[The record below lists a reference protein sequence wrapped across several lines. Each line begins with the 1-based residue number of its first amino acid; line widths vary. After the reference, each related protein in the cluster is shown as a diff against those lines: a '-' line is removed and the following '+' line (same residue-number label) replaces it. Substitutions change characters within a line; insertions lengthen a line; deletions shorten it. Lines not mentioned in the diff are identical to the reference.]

1 MLSAAIS
8 QRLPE
13 TVATVE
19 RNSAAPRLPSSPTA
33 PASPVRP
40 AGGCHGSRRRI
51 YRTVYR
57 IDEAARVVHVLD
69 IDHRSDNYHRPDVWS
84 GAAGMDRRPGMV

>member
-1 MLSAAIS
+1 
-8 QRLPE
+8 
-13 TVATVE
+13 
-19 RNSAAPRLPSSPTA
+19 
-33 PASPVRP
+33 
-40 AGGCHGSRRRI
+40 
-51 YRTVYR
+51 VYR